1 MTVKAKMEM
10 QRALGYIEGVAD
22 TLAGMTAGPLIME
35 TVRVIDDILKK
46 EAQADEVD

>member
-1 MTVKAKMEM
+1 MSEKGKLEI

-46 EAQADEVD
+46 EVPLDEMD

>member
-1 MTVKAKMEM
+1 VTVKAKMEM

-22 TLAGMTAGPLIME
+22 LLTGMAAGPLITE

-46 EAQADEVD
+46 EVPLDEVD